1 MAFKTE
7 CGVKREY
14 YMEWWEVGTDHNSI
28 VTGHFHTGN
37 LRSFLK
43 LFLDLKKFTVIYLER
58 VADGKVVRDARA
70 TAVPR

>member
-1 MAFKTE
+1 MTNSTA

-28 VTGHFHTGN
+28 EMGHFHTGN

-43 LFLDLKKFTVIYLER
+43 LFLELKRFTVIYLER
-58 VADGKVVRDARA
+58 VADGKVVRDVRA